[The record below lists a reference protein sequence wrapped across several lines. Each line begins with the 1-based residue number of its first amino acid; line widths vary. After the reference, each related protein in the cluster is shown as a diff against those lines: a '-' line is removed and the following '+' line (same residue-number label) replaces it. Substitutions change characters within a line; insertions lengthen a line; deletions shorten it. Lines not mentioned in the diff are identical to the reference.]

1 MSFKY
6 EIYYIGDNVINQIK
20 TKTCEQME
28 TCIQTFQN
36 NINNIKTGRASPT
49 LLHNIYIEYFGSKT
63 SLRQVSNIIV
73 EDTHTLK
80 INVFDDSITS
90 LIRKAILNSDLD
102 LNPILQ
108 GKDILIP
115 IPVLTEERRKKLIKV
130 IRNDA
135 ENSRIKIRNIR
146 RDSNDK
152 IKRLFKNK
160 MISEDN
166 EHISQTKIQIMTDEY
181 IKKIDSILS
190 KKEIE
195 LMKF

>member
-28 TCIQTFQN
+28 TCIQIFQN

-130 IRNDA
+130 IRSDA

>member
-1 MSFKY
+1 M
-6 EIYYIGDNVINQIK
+6 INQIK

>member
-1 MSFKY
+1 M
-6 EIYYIGDNVINQIK
+6 INQIN
-20 TKTCEQME
+20 TKTYEQME
-28 TCIQTFQN
+28 ICIQRFN
-36 NINNIKTGRASPT
+36 DNINNIKTGRASPT

-73 EDTHTLK
+73 EDSHTLK
-80 INVFDDSITS
+80 INVFDNSITL
-90 LIRKAILNSDLD
+90 LIKKAILNSNLD

-115 IPVLTEERRKKLIKV
+115 IPPLTEERRKKLIKV
-130 IRNDA
+130 IRSDA
-135 ENSRIKIRNIR
+135 ESSRIKIRNIR

-152 IKRLFKNK
+152 IKKLFKNK
-160 MISEDN
+160 IISEDN
-166 EHISQTKIQIMTDEY
+166 EHTSQIKIQMMTDEY